1 MKGIK
6 NLIAIAAVP
15 VVAAG
20 WYAFRPEKLFVDET
34 VSEKA
39 AVGARTIR
47 KATFGSYAHET
58 TGTASLVQAG
68 ETTSVRLTGFK
79 TSNGPDVHL
88 YLVKGEDPQATQR
101 GFIDL
106 GTLKGNVGDQ
116 NYAVPSGTN
125 LSEYGAVAV
134 WCKRFNVGFGGAS
147 LPAPRVASLDGSAFR
162 LAAYAPEIVVTH
174 GRLGKGEAAIV
185 EADGK
190 RFLRVTN
197 GIAGSHVLLVKAE
210 TLAGDA
216 TVRGAPKIDLGVVKA
231 SRQEFP
237 ISKEIDAWLYRSV
250 SLWNGQ
256 KSLATAALRSDLE
269 RKTLSI

>member
-1 MKGIK
+1 MTKIT

-20 WYAFRPEKLFVDET
+20 WYLFRPEKLFVDEK
-34 VSEKA
+34 VSETVA
-39 AVGARTIR
+39 AGAKTIR
-47 KATFGSYAHET
+47 KATFASYAHET
-58 TGTASLVQAG
+58 TGTASLVLAG
-68 ETTSVRLTGFK
+68 GTTSVRLTDFK

-88 YLVKGEDPQATQR
+88 YLVKGEDPKATER
-101 GFIDL
+101 GFLDL

-125 LSEYGAVAV
+125 LAEYGAVAV
-134 WCKRFNVGFGGAS
+134 WCRRFNVGFGGAS
-147 LPAPRVASLDGSAFR
+147 LPAPRVATLGGLSLAS
-162 LAAYAPEIVVTH
+162 YSPEIVVTH

-185 EADGK
+185 EAGGK

-197 GIAGSHVLLVKAE
+197 GLVGSHVLLVKAE
-210 TLAGDA
+210 TLGGDA
-216 TVRGAPKIDLGVVKA
+216 TVRSAPKIDLGVVKA